1 MAFPNPWHSSLVA
14 APAPIVI
21 ERRYRGPDESGN
33 GGYTCGVVAALV
45 EGDAEVTLRLP
56 PPLETPL
63 RVERDGETVRVLD
76 GERLVAEARPAALSL
91 EPAEP
96 VPFEVAAERSGAQ
109 PDDSDHPFPDC
120 FVCGPAREPGDA
132 LLLRPAPVGGDRV
145 AAVWVP
151 TPEQAGRRE
160 LVWAALDC
168 PGAFAVDPRLERG
181 ISVLGRLNA
190 RVVDAPEAGERC
202 VVVGWPLG
210 EDGRKRYAGTAL
222 FGDHGRLLGL
232 GRATWIL
239 IEQPPVG

>member
-1 MAFPNPWHSSLVA
+1 LAD
-14 APAPIVI
+14 PASIVI
-21 ERRYRGPDESGN
+21 EHRYRGPDESGN

-45 EGDAEVTLRLP
+45 DGDAEVTLRLP

-63 RVERDGETVRVLD
+63 RVERDGESVRVLD
-76 GERLVAEARPAALSL
+76 GERLVAEARPAVLDLDA
-91 EPAEP
+91 PEP
-96 VPFEVAAERSGAQ
+96 VPFELAANLAAAPR
-109 PDDSDHPFPDC
+109 DDSDHPFPDC

-132 LLLRPAPVGGDRV
+132 LRLEPVEVDGGRV

-151 TPEQAGRRE
+151 TTEQAGRRE

-168 PGAFAVDPRLERG
+168 PGAYAVDPLLERG
-181 ISVLGRLNA
+181 VSVLGRLNG
-190 RVVDAPEAGERC
+190 RVVDAPAAGERC

-210 EDGRKRYAGTAL
+210 EDGRKRYAGTAV
-222 FGDHGRLLGL
+222 FGDGGRLLGL